1 MPLAKLLETRRVVLC
16 VGSGGVGKTTTTAA
30 LGLAAAM
37 AGKRVL
43 CLTIDPAHRLA
54 QSLGLSE
61 MKAQAQ
67 EVEPA
72 RFEAAGLR
80 VPGSLTVMMLDT
92 KQTFDELVV
101 KYASS
106 PEARDRILGNKLY
119 KYVSTSLAGTQEYM
133 AMEKLYAMKRD
144 PSYDVILLDTPPT
157 ANALDFL
164 DAPERLVGALDSAVM
179 RWFLAAFE
187 SSGKLSLNLLAKSTA
202 LVLRAIGKLTGGGFL
217 EDTAQFV
224 TELNDLFG
232 GFKNRAREVAAGLRG
247 DDVAYVLVTS
257 PEPMSIREVLYFGER
272 LREQKM
278 PRDAFVVN
286 RVHPR
291 RAPTEDRGLVEE
303 LLRERGIALDD
314 DGPERVIRAALDE
327 ARQGELDAAHLA
339 VLDRAIAEAR
349 EKPLRV
355 DVPAYAKD
363 VHDLAAL
370 AEVARVLAAPAAV

>member
-1 MPLAKLLETRRVVLC
+1 
-16 VGSGGVGKTTTTAA
+16 
-30 LGLAAAM
+30 
-37 AGKRVL
+37 
-43 CLTIDPAHRLA
+43 
-54 QSLGLSE
+54 
-61 MKAQAQ
+61 
-67 EVEPA
+67 
-72 RFEAAGLR
+72 
-80 VPGSLTVMMLDT
+80 
-92 KQTFDELVV
+92 
-101 KYASS
+101 
-106 PEARDRILGNKLY
+106 
-119 KYVSTSLAGTQEYM
+119 
-133 AMEKLYAMKRD
+133 MEKLYAMKRD